1 MIVNRYDNADCLG
14 RVAVEKY
21 DYVYLG
27 PPDYEDADNI
37 SKELGSAGVDT
48 QHPETYQHNFLARL
62 LPLFKPRL
70 GTITVS
76 FTADRRNSSRILPK
90 NFYLM
95 NVMFGLGYYLRSAK
109 YALKS
114 SKVNLYSSN
123 IIHVLTF
130 QHERMNGKFNL
141 KKSRLYSTFGP
152 DLWGPFKKEMLIDG
166 EVVGQPIQIAQRC
179 IEAFTDPNDVVY
191 DPFAGIGTTLY
202 AAKMMGRGY
211 IGTEIREPIWRFGKA
226 RYSL

>member
-1 MIVNRYDNADCLG
+1 MDARYERADCLQ
-14 RVAVEKY
+14 RMAVEEY

-37 SKELGSAGVDT
+37 AKSLGSDGVDPKR
-48 QHPETYQHNFLARL
+48 PETYQHNFLALL
-62 LPLFKPRL
+62 LPLLKPKL

-76 FTADRRNSSRILPK
+76 FTADRRHNARILPK

-95 NVMFGLGYYLRSAK
+95 NVMFDSGYYLRTAK

-114 SKVNLYSSN
+114 ASVNLYSSN

-130 QHERMNGKFNL
+130 QHKKVQGKYNL
-141 KKSRLYSTFGP
+141 QKAKLYSTFGL

-166 EVVGQPIQIAQRC
+166 EVVGQPVEIAHRC
-179 IEAFTDPNDVVY
+179 IEAFTDAGDIVY
-191 DPFAGIGTTLY
+191 DPFAGIGTTLF
-202 AAKMMGRGY
+202 AAKMLNRGY
-211 IGTEIREPIWRFGKA
+211 VGTEIRERIWAFGKEK
-226 RYSL
+226 YNL